1 MACRISEETL
11 HEYIDGELDELN
23 ALVLE
28 SYLKTSEECRGKLA
42 EIEALCA
49 ELDDW
54 AVSDIEIPMGLE
66 GAGKAAYAEA
76 KGKGFTV
83 SDFFRVQA
91 AAMNGPLIFLDH
103 LPGRKTATKAA
114 KSVSH
119 SLGRVSAS
127 LLRRSFKLATS
138 KG

>member
-28 SYLKTSEECRGKLA
+28 SYLKTSEECRGRLA

-54 AVSDIEIPMGLE
+54 AVSDIEIPLGLDS
-66 GAGKAAYAEA
+66 AGKAAYAEVT
-76 KGKGFTV
+76 GKGFTV
-83 SDFFRVQA
+83 SDFFRVQTA
-91 AAMNGPLIFLDH
+91 AINGPLIFLDY
-103 LPGRKTATKAA
+103 LPGRKTATKTA
-114 KSVSH
+114 KSISH
-119 SLGRVSAS
+119 SLGRVSA
-127 LLRRSFKLATS
+127 LLIRRSFKLATS